1 MLLFS
6 LVHKLVFGAREYTR
20 GLQVGARIVR
30 GAVLP
35 TAKQG
40 ICTNLRRTL
49 KHEDIKNDIL
59 ATWSTSWPRG
69 PSLEASEKRTNLL
82 CLEDSNI

>member
-49 KHEDIKNDIL
+49 KHEDVKNDIL
-59 ATWSTSWPRG
+59 AT
-69 PSLEASEKRTNLL
+69 
-82 CLEDSNI
+82 